1 VEIEGQ
7 QYPCS
12 NKDQLSMR
20 LIQAVLIPSDLPLL
34 AEKQATIVLC
44 LLLCGGVHKMAKPDM
59 RMEPKITCSTKIFI
73 FHPILEFQK
82 HFHYTEA
89 NAVKLSTFL

>member
-20 LIQAVLIPSDLPLL
+20 LIPSDLPLL

-44 LLLCGGVHKMAKPDM
+44 LLCYVVGVCAQDGKTGYEHG
-59 RMEPKITCSTKIFI
+59 TKNY
-73 FHPILEFQK
+73 L
-82 HFHYTEA
+82 
-89 NAVKLSTFL
+89 L